1 MSLAD
6 ETRRRRGKPLSD
18 DQVAFSPPKKR
29 SLKRKRRREEEPF
42 WKIFVKVFLVLLV
55 ICLILSEI
63 YRAINPASSKVVGD
77 DDNYELSAE
86 ELENILPPTASPTR
100 RTPPPLPVW
109 DLSEACRWDAFGI
122 AEQYHQDENKFWKVA
137 KSIRQEF
144 TLLYGGENAARAML
158 ERGLTTFGKLSKKV
172 PTDLQATVCRMHRAK
187 QESRPF
193 SFAFGG
199 YSVTAGRGN
208 FFSQSFPFVMKRML
222 EKPFK
227 LAGIDLHLINA
238 AIGGVTSFPYGWCM
252 NNFWGAHPDVVSW
265 DFSMNEAGEIV
276 EGLEAYLR
284 HVLQLPRRPKLLVK
298 DTHLASYRR
307 DLIRKY
313 VELDLLLDP
322 VVMHTEPASD
332 PFLSIEETFRPSGF
346 QEWRKFGAPPDA
358 PGQAAHHPGVKEHEL
373 IGWILG
379 MHFLAALEL
388 FVASQKDES
397 LLQCVETQR
406 LPMPRPLST
415 NSTNSLLFGVESNS
429 NGWEMNKVNCMTSYE
444 PIVTGNLSDAIVSGT
459 TADGVDILMAKGAM
473 YYTKG
478 WVLDLSEGERLAK
491 RQLDRYG
498 GLGFLDSK
506 KAYYGI
512 FASGPLELFL
522 PSRGAVNDLAA
533 TTIKSLVLCEV
544 NEKHRSEE
552 SCKLEKQLGFVVG
565 GANATHVTSVDA
577 PGTLYLGHKLCLD
590 VGIAQ
595 DARLSVHNGLV
606 GLILQISVIDKHIY
620 KKERACSISH
630 IVWEEST
637 WA

>member
-6 ETRRRRGKPLSD
+6 ETRRRRGKTPSD
-18 DQVAFSPPKKR
+18 DQGTSSPPKKTK
-29 SLKRKRRREEEPF
+29 LKRKRKLEEEPF
-42 WKIFVKVFLVLLV
+42 WKIFVKVFVVLLV
-55 ICLILSEI
+55 ICLILSGI
-63 YRAINPASSKVVGD
+63 YRAINPASSEVVGE
-77 DDNYELSAE
+77 DDNYELSEA
-86 ELENILPPTASPTR
+86 ELENILPPTAAPTR
-100 RTPPPLPVW
+100 RTAPPLPVW
-109 DLSEACRWDAFGI
+109 DLSDATQWDAFGL
-122 AEQYHQDENKFWKVA
+122 AEQHHQDGNKFWKVT

-144 TLLYGGENAARAML
+144 SLLYGGENAARAVL
-158 ERGLTTFGKLSKKV
+158 ERGLTTFGKHSKGA
-172 PTDLQATVCRMHRAK
+172 PTDLHETACRMHRAK

-222 EKPFK
+222 DKPFK
-227 LAGIDLHLINA
+227 LAGIDLQLINA
-238 AIGGVTSFPYGWCM
+238 AIGGVPSFPYGWCLS
-252 NNFWGAHPDVVSW
+252 NFWGADPDVVSW
-265 DFSMNEAGEIV
+265 DYSMNEAGGIP

-284 HVLQLPRRPKLLVK
+284 HVLQLPRLPKLLVK
-298 DTHLASYRR
+298 DTHLASSRR
-307 DLIRKY
+307 DLIRQY

-322 VVMHTEPASD
+322 VVIHTDPAAD

-388 FVASQKDES
+388 VVASLEDGS
-397 LLQCVETQR
+397 LLQCVETKR
-406 LPMPRPLST
+406 LPMPSPLST
-415 NSTNSLLFGVESNS
+415 NSTYSLFFGVESES
-429 NGWEMNKVNCMTSYE
+429 HGWEMNKVNCRTSYE
-444 PIVTGNLSDAIVSGT
+444 PIVSGNLSDVIVSGT
-459 TADGVDILMAKGAM
+459 SGDGVDILMAKGAM

-491 RQLDRYG
+491 RKLDRYG

-512 FASGPLELFL
+512 FASGPLKIFL
-522 PSRGAVNDLAA
+522 PSRGAVHDLAA

-544 NEKHRSEE
+544 NEKYRSEE
-552 SCKLEKQLGFVVG
+552 SCKVEKQLGFVVG
-565 GANATHVTSVDA
+565 GANATHVASVDA

-590 VGIAQ
+590 VGIPK
-595 DARLSVHNGLV
+595 DARLSVHNDMV
-606 GLILQISVIDKHIY
+606 GLMLQISVIDKHIY

-630 IVWEEST
+630 IVWEEAP
-637 WA
+637 WP